1 MTTTHISLGLT
12 IATRQ
17 NADAKPKA
25 VTIRILPADFDNGIK
40 TAVVIGGKFA
50 RPGDMAEVTEL
61 EAKDLIQRGRAELV
75 AN

>member
-1 MTTTHISLGLT
+1 MTTTHISHGLT

-17 NADAKPKA
+17 NTDAAPKA
-25 VTIRILPADFDNGIK
+25 TTVRILPTDFSNGIK

-50 RPGDMAEVTEL
+50 RPGDLAEVTEH
-61 EAKDLIQRGRAELV
+61 EANDLIARGRAELV